1 MTKYNKFW
9 VVLITVGANFVQQYW
24 GIDLGVD
31 QAAATTLVNVAGAAL
46 VWLVP
51 NA

>member
-9 VVLITVGANFVQQYW
+9 IAVLTVGANFAREYW
-24 GIDLGVD
+24 GIELGLD
-31 QAAATTLVNVAGAAL
+31 PTTAATLVNGAGAVF